1 VAGVAEGELDTF
13 ISQIG
18 DNYSWSVLLLQEA
31 FVRTEGIVIDG
42 GHQVYTSTEL
52 EGGLR
57 CPAII
62 VHSKCTEGIE
72 FAGGGSRWLA
82 VTLGNLIIISLHLPH
97 VGRGME
103 AFSAVLVEVT
113 AFLSKF
119 PEGSKVMIGMDANV
133 SMRTDFVYVGEATA
147 ATAHTPANGERAA
160 ALLEFLAGR
169 NLRLVNT
176 FGDPEGG
183 VYTRRNWNG
192 TCSAQIDFFGGKYRY
207 GDRRRGRGSCLGLHL
222 GPLACLVCSEESEVS
237 KVCAKEAIFKE
248 LVPRCAM
255 AG

>member
-1 VAGVAEGELDTF
+1 MAEGELDTF

-82 VTLGNLIIISLHLPH
+82 VTFGQSYHNQPPSAA
-97 VGRGME
+97 RG
-103 AFSAVLVEVT
+103 A
-113 AFLSKF
+113 
-119 PEGSKVMIGMDANV
+119 
-133 SMRTDFVYVGEATA
+133 R
-147 ATAHTPANGERAA
+147 H
-160 ALLEFLAGR
+160 
-169 NLRLVNT
+169 
-176 FGDPEGG
+176 GG
-183 VYTRRNWNG
+183 VLGSSRRSHG
-192 TCSAQIDFFGGKYRY
+192 
-207 GDRRRGRGSCLGLHL
+207 
-222 GPLACLVCSEESEVS
+222 VS
-237 KVCAKEAIFKE
+237 
-248 LVPRCAM
+248 
-255 AG
+255 